1 MKDSVAVLAE
11 GSSIAG
17 GVESMRTPG
26 PQAWTTSYVCAAW
39 GGWGSPV
46 SLKARKAVP
55 AAQSACVATD

>member
-1 MKDSVAVLAE
+1 MNEQKYAFWLKHRRGSRIDADPWPPSVDYELCLR
-11 GSSIAG
+11 G
-17 GVESMRTPG
+17 M
-26 PQAWTTSYVCAAW
+26 